1 MATRKNGISPLMVA
15 LHVGAFVPLL
25 WTVWDFWQGNMALA
39 INPFQE
45 VTFRTGKAALI
56 LLLLSLAVTPVNS
69 VFGWRQVIPMR
80 KWLGL
85 YAFMY
90 GLLHFA
96 IFIVDNGLVGGGISA
111 VALYEATFKKRFA
124 LVGFAALMILLPLAV
139 TSNKWAMRQLKKNW
153 KRLHRLVYLAG
164 VLVIVHFI
172 WLVKSDVR
180 EPLIYGAVLTVLL
193 ALRVPAVRKSIRNLR
208 SRRKNP
214 RTIAVD
220 GA

>member
-15 LHVGAFVPLL
+15 LHIGAFVPLL

-45 VTFRTGKAALI
+45 VTFRTGKTALI

-69 VFGWRQVIPMR
+69 IFGWRQLIPLR

-90 GLLHFA
+90 GLIHFS
-96 IFIVDNGLVGGGISA
+96 IFVVDNGLVGGGIS
-111 VALYEATFKKRFA
+111 VPALYEATFKKRFA

-164 VLVIVHFI
+164 VLVIIHFV

-180 EPLIYGAVLTVLL
+180 EPLIYGAVLALL
-193 ALRVPAVRKSIRNLR
+193 LLLRIPAVRRTLR
-208 SRRKNP
+208 RLGSRRKNLQ
-214 RTIAVD
+214 TIAVD
-220 GA
+220 RA